1 MKRGDKP
8 MGGSDM
14 AATGLLLTLVAL
26 VTGGM
31 IALQAPINAEAAT
44 RLGHPLSAAT
54 MSFVVGT
61 IILTA
66 LALLFARG
74 STNLGALPTMPLY
87 MLLGGGL
94 LGAVYVTV
102 NLVLAPKIGV
112 AAIMALGIAGQ
123 LATALFLDRAG
134 LFDLVQR
141 ELSVG
146 RVGGAVLV
154 LVGALM
160 VRML

>member
-1 MKRGDKP
+1 
-8 MGGSDM
+8 
-14 AATGLLLTLVAL
+14 
-26 VTGGM
+26 
-31 IALQAPINAEAAT
+31 
-44 RLGHPLSAAT
+44 
-54 MSFVVGT
+54 
-61 IILTA
+61 
-66 LALLFARG
+66 
-74 STNLGALPTMPLY
+74 

-123 LATALFLDRAG
+123 LVTALLLDRFG
-134 LFDLVQR
+134 MFELMER

-146 RVGGAVLV
+146 RIGGVALV

-160 VRML
+160 VRLL

>member
-1 MKRGDKP
+1 
-8 MGGSDM
+8 MGETGL

-26 VTGGM
+26 AAGAM
-31 IALQAPINAEAAT
+31 IALQAPINAEAAG
-44 RLGHPLSAAT
+44 RLGHPLAAAT

-61 IILTA
+61 VV
-66 LALLFARG
+66 LAVLMLFFARN
-74 STNLGALPTMPLY
+74 TNLGALQTMPLY

-94 LGAVYVTV
+94 LGAIYVTV
-102 NLVLAPKIGV
+102 NLILAPKIGV

-123 LATALFLDRAG
+123 LAAALFLDRFG
-134 LFDLVQR
+134 LFELVQR

-146 RVGGAVLV
+146 RVGGVILV

-160 VRML
+160 VRLL

>member
-1 MKRGDKP
+1 
-8 MGGSDM
+8 MGESGL

-26 VTGGM
+26 AAGAM
-31 IALQAPINAEAAT
+31 IALQAPINAEAAG

-61 IILTA
+61 VV
-66 LALLFARG
+66 LAVLMLLFARG
-74 STNLGALPTMPLY
+74 ATNFGALQTMPLY

-94 LGAVYVTV
+94 LGAIYVSV
-102 NLVLAPKIGV
+102 NLILAPKIGV
-112 AAIMALGIAGQ
+112 AAVMALGIAGQ
-123 LATALFLDRAG
+123 LATALFLDRFG
-134 LFDLVQR
+134 LFDLIQR
-141 ELSVG
+141 ELSIG
-146 RVGGAVLV
+146 RVSGAILV